1 MDSCEEVS
9 SGFFV
14 AGCDGSELFESIEET
29 LDEVAFGVEGEV
41 GRGRSRAD
49 PFRKT
54 MAVATCTGRGDFSRA
69 DAARGSLTGY
79 YSSLAEICRSVS
91 NSASWLLLQ
100 LHRCRRRGRRSKRHY
115 ELANQTGDHRTWGR

>member
-49 PFRKT
+49 PLRKT
-54 MAVATCTGRGDFSRA
+54 MAVATCASREDFSRA
-69 DAARGSLTGY
+69 YAARGSLTGY
-79 YSSLAEICRSVS
+79 YSSLAEIFRSVS
-91 NSASWLLLQ
+91 NSTRACPQ
-100 LHRCRRRGRRSKRHY
+100 LRI
-115 ELANQTGDHRTWGR
+115 GDSRIVESVIHGEPSFLEAFD